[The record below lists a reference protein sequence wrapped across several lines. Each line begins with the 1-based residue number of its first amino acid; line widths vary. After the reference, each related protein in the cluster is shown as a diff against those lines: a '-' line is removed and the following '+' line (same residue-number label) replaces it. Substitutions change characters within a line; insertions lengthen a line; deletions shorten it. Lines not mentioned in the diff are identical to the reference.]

1 MTSPSAAGPARGAA
15 SRRWLGVLAV
25 GVAVA
30 AGCVLAGR
38 WQWTR
43 HEHRVAV
50 AAVVEANYDA
60 TSVPLGDVL
69 PGPAEPLA
77 TADEWRP
84 VTVTG
89 RYADGGTVVLRNR
102 PVDGGP
108 AVHVLAPLVVESSAG
123 PAVLVVDRGWVPAG
137 AEALANGVPAPP
149 GGDVEVVVRL
159 RPAEPPGR
167 VGPPGQT
174 YRIDP
179 EGVLAAGSAGADVAS
194 LPAFDAYGV
203 LARETPSA
211 TSPPAALP
219 PPDTGLGSHL
229 SYAFQWWVF
238 ALGALVGVGVLV
250 HRERTASTI
259 PGPAGTPSPEGGRT
273 TPRRRRRPSA
283 EDEEDALVDAQLEAQ
298 REPRQT

>member
-25 GVAVA
+25 GVVVA
-30 AGCVLAGR
+30 GGCVVAGR

-43 HEHRVAV
+43 HEHR
-50 AAVVEANYDA
+50 AAVVATVEANYDA
-60 TSVPLGDVL
+60 TPVPLGDVL
-69 PGPAEPLA
+69 AGPAEPLA

-89 RYADGGTVVLRNR
+89 RYADRGTVILRNR
-102 PVDGGP
+102 PVDGSP
-108 AVHVLAPLVVESSAG
+108 AVHVLAPLVVETPAG

-137 AEALANGVPAPP
+137 AEALADGVPAPP
-149 GGDVEVVVRL
+149 DGDVEVVVRL

-167 VGPPGQT
+167 EGPPGQT

-179 EGVLAAGSAGADVAS
+179 EGVLAAGSAGPDVVS
-194 LPAFDAYGV
+194 LPTFEAYGV
-203 LARETPSA
+203 LAREVPSA
-211 TSPPAALP
+211 AAPPSALP

-250 HRERTASTI
+250 HRERTASAL
-259 PGPAGTPSPEGGRT
+259 PGPVGAPSPAVARAT
-273 TPRRRRRPSA
+273 AQRRRRPSA
-283 EDEEDALVDAQLEAQ
+283 EDEEDALIDAQLEAH
-298 REPRQT
+298 REPRQS